1 MKLLVDPGQPP
12 FTSAHRGFSTAA
24 PENTMA
30 ALEAAWKAGATAV
43 EIDVRLSSDGELLL
57 MHDRDVKR
65 TTNGRGP
72 VSELSWAE
80 LQRLDAG
87 SWFAERFT
95 GERIPSLEEVLIW
108 ARGKVGLLVEL
119 KNFPERDPRYID
131 HLLALFRRLD
141 AAADNVII
149 GFDHPTLAE
158 IHRREPDWPLQ
169 MIYNARLTDPVGAAK
184 ACGAI
189 MASIEPEFCVAED
202 VALLH
207 EAGISVLTPTRSIA
221 HARELHAIGVDF
233 IEGDDTAMLAAAVA
247 TISRDLAVAL

>member
-57 MHDRDVKR
+57 MHDRNVKR
-65 TTNGRGP
+65 TTSGQGA
-72 VSELSWAE
+72 VSELSWTE

-119 KNFPERDPRYID
+119 KNFPERDSRYID

-169 MIYNARLTDPVGAAK
+169 MIYNARLTDPVGAAR

-207 EAGISVLTPTRSIA
+207 AAGISVLTPTRSIA

-247 TISRDLAVAL
+247 TIGQDLAVAL